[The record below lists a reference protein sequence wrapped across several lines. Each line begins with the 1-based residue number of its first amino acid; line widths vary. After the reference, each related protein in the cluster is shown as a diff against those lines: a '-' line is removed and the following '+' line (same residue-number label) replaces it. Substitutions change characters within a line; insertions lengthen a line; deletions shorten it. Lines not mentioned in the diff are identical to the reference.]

1 MSAPLERPAIVEAA
15 RNWIGTP
22 YHHQASLCGVGC
34 DCLGLVRGV
43 WRDLRGPEPEVPPPY
58 TPEGSEGLGAE
69 MLAAAALRH
78 LVPVAPGLER
88 PGDVLLFRWRAHL
101 PAKHCAVLSAP
112 DRIILRDQTKL
123 SQDGTIPVMPAGES
137 TLARTDLGSTYQKFF
152 SLRQN

>member
-15 RNWIGTP
+15 RIWIGTP

-78 LVPVAPGLER
+78 LVPVAPGQER
-88 PGDVLLFRWRAHL
+88 PGDVLLFRWRSHL
-101 PAKHCAVLSAP
+101 PARHCAILATP
-112 DRIILRDQTKL
+112 DRIIHAHDGAQVAEVAFTRWWRRHL
-123 SQDGTIPVMPAGES
+123 SHAFSFPGV
-137 TLARTDLGSTYQKFF
+137 TD
-152 SLRQN
+152 